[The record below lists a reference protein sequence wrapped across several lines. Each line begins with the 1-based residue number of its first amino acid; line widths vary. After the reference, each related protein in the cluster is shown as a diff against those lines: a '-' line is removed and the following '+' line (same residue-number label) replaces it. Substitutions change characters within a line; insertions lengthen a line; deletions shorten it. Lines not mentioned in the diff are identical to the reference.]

1 MPQVTRCLSLI
12 ACAFIALAGCDSGPS
27 YSIEWTITDTVTMT
41 PGETLALPFTVTREA
56 ENHGEVRITLDSPP
70 AGVTLSPA
78 ELLIPEGQDTL
89 TASPTLAVAADSS
102 ATLQDVSDIVLVARD
117 PSNNF
122 TSGARVYFS
131 LLAPP
136 APQPDFSLTVEP
148 RQLDLNVGQRRPVT
162 VTVTRAAGFTGPLTV
177 SLDSPSSRIQAEPVT
192 LAGDQT
198 TATLTVITDGRLIRA
213 PQAARFVAT
222 SEDGRQATT
231 GFTVNLR

>member
-12 ACAFIALAGCDSGPS
+12 ACAFIALAGCDTGPS
-27 YSIEWTITDTVTMT
+27 YSIEWTIADTVTMV
-41 PGETLALPFTVTREA
+41 PGESLALPFTVTRESD
-56 ENHGEVRITLDSPP
+56 NHGEVRITLDNPP
-70 AGVTLSPA
+70 TGVTLSPA

-89 TASPTLAVAADSS
+89 TATPTLTVAADSS
-102 ATLQDVSDIVLVARD
+102 ATLQNVTDIVLVARD

-136 APQPDFSLTVEP
+136 APQPDFSLAVEP
-148 RQLDLNVGQRRPVT
+148 RQLDLNVGQQRPVT
-162 VTVTRAAGFTGPLTV
+162 VTVTRAAGFTGPLTL
-177 SLDSPSSRIQAEPVT
+177 SLDSPSSRIQAQPVT

-198 TATLTVITDGRLIRA
+198 TATLTVITDGRLARA

-222 SEDGRQATT
+222 AGDGRAAST